1 MRKFLAL
8 AFFLTSATIFAQGV
22 VTGTVIDSDM
32 DAPLPGANVL
42 VVGTNVGGMTDFG
55 GKFSVETDLT
65 SGFIEVTYVGFE
77 PKRVPF
83 SVTNGQTVD
92 LGRILLSPDADALE
106 EVIITTY
113 SIAIDRKTPVAVST
127 IKAEAI
133 ETRLGNQEFPEI
145 LKSTPGVY
153 ATKGGGGFGDSE
165 IRLRGFESENIAV
178 LINGIPVN
186 DMENGRVY
194 WSNWA
199 GLSDVTRFMQVQRG
213 LGASKVAVPSIGG
226 TINIVTKTTDAQEG
240 GSAFYSLGNDGY
252 QKVSATVST
261 GKMDNGWAATVS
273 GARTVGDGYVDGTEF
288 SGFSYFLNI
297 AKELGEDHE
306 LSFTAF
312 GAQQQHGQRQNALP
326 IEVYRRSESGIRFNS
341 DWGYKNGQVTHVE
354 DNFYH
359 KPQMSLNHY
368 WDISDNS
375 QLSTSV
381 FASFGSGG
389 GGGYGGVNKFGIGDV
404 NDPSPYRFGYLQPV
418 NLDLIVQENIALGA
432 YGSETYLR
440 ASRNNHEWYGVL
452 STFSSEIFENI
463 EFTGGVD
470 FRYYEGE
477 HFTEVT
483 DLLGGRYVIDDANKN
498 NPLHAAQVGDII
510 DYHDIGTVLWE
521 GLFAQAE
528 YSKDALSAFVTIAGS
543 NTSYKREDF
552 FNYLATDPQ
561 RETDFQHFLGYS
573 AKGGANYNLD
583 DRNNVFANVGYFE
596 KAPFS
601 NAVFLNFKNDIN
613 EDAKNQKIFSAELGY
628 GYRTSNL
635 RVDLNVYRTEWNDK
649 TFVQRFQQ
657 PDGTTASANIL
668 GLNAL
673 HQGVELELNYRP
685 IEGLILTGMASFG
698 DWTWKNDIT
707 GVDIY
712 NEEQDIVRTI
722 NLYVA
727 DLKVGGSAQTT
738 FAAGADYEVFEG
750 TSLRVNWNYFDDLYA
765 EFEPETRS
773 TRELGQSWELP
784 AYGLVDMGLT
794 HKFDLGNLEAMIMGN
809 VNNVLDTDYISIARG
824 GIDEGVFYGF
834 GRTFNIGAKINF

>member
-22 VTGTVIDSDM
+22 VTGTVIDSEM
-32 DAPLPGANVL
+32 DAPLPGANVR
-42 VVGTNVGGMTDFG
+42 VEGTTTGTVTDFG
-55 GKFSVETDLT
+55 GLFSLEVDRT
-65 SGFIEVTYVGFE
+65 SGILEISYVGFE
-77 PKRVPF
+77 TKRVPF
-83 SVTNGQTVD
+83 TVANRQTID
-92 LGRILLSPDADALE
+92 LGRILLAPDADALE
-106 EVIITTY
+106 EVIVTTY

-127 IKAEAI
+127 IRAEAI
-133 ETRLGNQEFPEI
+133 ETELGNQEFPEI

-226 TINIVTKTTDAQEG
+226 TINIVTRTTDAKEG
-240 GSAFYSLGNDGY
+240 GSVFYSLGNDGY

-273 GARTVGDGYVDGTEF
+273 GAKVSGDGYVDGTEF
-288 SGFSYFLNI
+288 DGFSYFINI
-297 AKELGEDHE
+297 AKELNKSHE

-312 GAQQQHGQRQNALP
+312 GAQQRHGQRQNALP
-326 IEVYRRSESGIRFNS
+326 MEIYRFSESGTRFNQ
-341 DWGYKNGQVTHVE
+341 DWGYKNGQVVHVE

-368 WDISDNS
+368 WTISDDTKVN
-375 QLSTSV
+375 TSAY
-381 FASFGSGG
+381 ASFGSGG
-389 GGGYGGVNKFGIGDV
+389 GGGFGGVNKFGLGTATS
-404 NDPSPYRFGYLQPV
+404 PSPYRDGYLQPL
-418 NLDLIVQENIALGA
+418 NLDLIVDENVERGALGA
-432 YGSETYLR
+432 ETYLR
-440 ASRNNHEWYGVL
+440 ASRNDHAWYGVL
-452 STFSSEIFENI
+452 STINSMVLPNV
-463 EFTGGVD
+463 EFTGGLD
-470 FRYYEGE
+470 FRYYEGS

-483 DLLGGRYVIDDANKN
+483 DLLGGAYVLDNSNVNDPL
-498 NPLHAAQVGDII
+498 NPARVGDKISYY
-510 DYHDIGTVLWE
+510 DVGTVLWE
-521 GLFAQAE
+521 GVFAQAE
-528 YSKDALSAFVTIAGS
+528 YSQDAVTAFVTVAAS
-543 NTSYKREDF
+543 NTSYKRKDY
-552 FNYLATDPQ
+552 FNYLDTDPLQ
-561 RETDFQHFLGYS
+561 ETDYQHFFGYS

-583 DRNNVFANVGYFE
+583 SNNNIFANIGYFE

-601 NAVFLNFKNDIN
+601 NAVFLNFRNDIN
-613 EDAKNQKIFSAELGY
+613 AGAENQKIFSAELGY
-628 GYRTSNL
+628 GYRSTNF
-635 RVDLNVYRTEWNDK
+635 RADLNVYRTEWNDK

-673 HQGVELELNYRP
+673 HQGIELEFSYRP
-685 IEGLILTGMASFG
+685 FERLTLTGMASLG

-712 NEEQDIVRTI
+712 NEDQEIVRTI

-738 FAAGADYEVFEG
+738 FAAGADLEVFEG
-750 TSLRVNWNYFDDLYA
+750 TTLRADWNYYDDLYA
-765 EFEPETRS
+765 QFDPETRS

-784 AYGLVDMGLT
+784 EFGLFDVGLT
-794 HKFDLGNLEAMIMGN
+794 HKFDLGDFEAMLIGN
-809 VNNVLDTDYISIARG
+809 VNNVLDTDYIAIARG
-824 GIDEGVFYGF
+824 GVNDGVFYGF
-834 GRTFNIGAKINF
+834 GRTFNVGAKIKF

>member
-22 VTGTVIDSDM
+22 VTGTVIDADM
-32 DAPLPGANVL
+32 EAPLPGANVR
-42 VVGTNVGGMTDFG
+42 VEGTSTGTVTDFG
-55 GKFSVETDLT
+55 GLFSLKVDKA
-65 SGFIEVTYVGFE
+65 SGFIEISYVGFE
-77 PKRVPF
+77 TQRVPF
-83 SVTNGQTVD
+83 SVTNGQTLD
-92 LGRILLSPDADALE
+92 LGRILLNPDADALE
-106 EVIITTY
+106 EVIVTTY

-127 IKAEAI
+127 IRAEEI
-133 ETRLGNQEFPEI
+133 ETQLGNQEFPEI

-226 TINIVTKTTDAQEG
+226 TINIVTRTTDAEEG

-252 QKVSATVST
+252 QKISATVST
-261 GKMDNGWAATVS
+261 GKLDNGWAATVS

-288 SGFSYFLNI
+288 SGFSYFINI
-297 AKELGEDHE
+297 AKDFNEDHQ

-312 GAQQQHGQRQNALP
+312 GAQQRHGQRQNALP
-326 IEVYRRSESGIRFNS
+326 MEIYRLSERGTRFNQ
-341 DWGYKNGQVTHVE
+341 DWGYRNGDVLHVE

-368 WDISDNS
+368 WDISES
-375 QLSTSV
+375 TQLSTSAY
-381 FASFGSGG
+381 ASFGSGG
-389 GGGYGGVNKFGIGDV
+389 GGGFGGVNKFGLGTPA
-404 NDPSPYRFGYLQPV
+404 NPSPYRDGYLQPV
-418 NLDLIVQENIALGA
+418 NFDPIVEENIERGAL
-432 YGSETYLR
+432 GSETYLR
-440 ASRNNHEWYGVL
+440 ASRNDHQWYGVL
-452 STFSSEIFENI
+452 STLSSQIHPDI

-483 DLLGGRYVIDDANKN
+483 DLLGGSYVLDRANVN
-498 NPLHAAQVGDII
+498 NPLNAAGVDDKIS
-510 DYHDIGTVLWE
+510 YHDIGTVLWE
-521 GLFAQAE
+521 GVFAQAE
-528 YSKDALSAFVTIAGS
+528 YSKNDLSAFLTVAAS

-552 FNYLATDPQ
+552 FNYLDSDPEQ
-561 RETDFQHFLGYS
+561 ETDFEHFFGYS
-573 AKGGANYNLD
+573 AKGGANFNLD
-583 DRNNVFANVGYFE
+583 SNNNIFANIGYFE

-601 NAVFLNFKNDIN
+601 NAVFLNFRNDVN
-613 EDAKNQKIFSAELGY
+613 EDAENQKIFSAELGY
-628 GYRTSNL
+628 GYRSADF

-657 PDGTTASANIL
+657 PDGTTSSANIL
-668 GLNAL
+668 GLDAL
-673 HQGVELELNYRP
+673 HQGVELEVSYRP
-685 IEGLILTGMASFG
+685 FQKLTLTGMASVG

-707 GVDIY
+707 DVNIF
-712 NEEQDIVRTI
+712 NENQEIVRTI
-722 NLYVA
+722 NLYVE

-738 FAAGADYEVFEG
+738 FAAGADYEFWEG
-750 TSLRVNWNYFDDLYA
+750 TRLRVDWNYYDDLYA

-784 AYGLVDMGLT
+784 EFGLFDVGLT
-794 HKFDLGNLEAMIMGN
+794 HRFDFGDFEAMLIGN
-809 VNNVLDTDYISIARG
+809 INNVLDTEYISIARG
-824 GIDEGVFYGF
+824 GINDGVFYGF
-834 GRTFNIGAKINF
+834 GRTFNVGAKINF

>member
-32 DAPLPGANVL
+32 DAPLPGANIRVE
-42 VVGTNVGGMTDFG
+42 GTSTGTVTDFG
-55 GKFSVETDLT
+55 GKFSLETDRA
-65 SGFIEVTYVGFE
+65 SGLIEVSFVGFE
-77 PKRVPF
+77 TLRVPF
-83 SVTNGQTVD
+83 SVSNGQTVD

-127 IKAEAI
+127 IQAEAI

-226 TINIVTKTTDAQEG
+226 TINIVTKTTDAEKG

-261 GKMDNGWAATVS
+261 GKMDNGWATTVS

-288 SGFSYFLNI
+288 SGFSYFINI
-297 AKELGEDHE
+297 AKEINEDHE

-312 GAQQQHGQRQNALP
+312 GAQQRHGQRQNALP
-326 IEVYRRSESGIRFNS
+326 IEVYRRSERDARFNS
-341 DWGYKNGQVTHVE
+341 DWGYKNGEVTHIE

-368 WDISDNS
+368 WDISDNA

-381 FASFGSGG
+381 YASFGSGG
-389 GGGYGGVNKFGIGDV
+389 GGGYGGVNKFGLGTF
-404 NDPSPYRFGYLQPV
+404 NDPNPYRLGYLQPV
-418 NLDLIVQENIALGA
+418 DLDLIVQENIARGA

-440 ASRNNHEWYGVL
+440 ASRNDHEWYGVL

-483 DLLGGRYVIDDANKN
+483 DLLGGRYVLDDDNVN
-498 NPLHAAQVGDII
+498 DPLNAAQVGDII

-528 YSKDALSAFVTIAGS
+528 YSKNNLSAFVTIAAS

-552 FNYLATDPQ
+552 FNYLDTDPA
-561 RETDFQHFLGYS
+561 RETDFQHFFGYS

-583 DRNNVFANVGYFE
+583 NNHNVFASIGYFE

-601 NAVFLNFKNDIN
+601 NAVFLNFENAIN
-613 EDAKNQKIFSAELGY
+613 EDAENQKIFSAELGY
-628 GYRTSNL
+628 GYRSANF
-635 RVDLNVYRTEWNDK
+635 RADLNVYRTEWNDK
-649 TFVQRFQQ
+649 TLVQRFQQ
-657 PDGTTASANIL
+657 PDGTTGSANIL

-673 HQGVELELNYRP
+673 HQGIELELSYRP
-685 IEGLILTGMASFG
+685 IEGLTLTGMASLG

-712 NEEQDIVRTI
+712 DEEQELVRTI
-722 NLYVA
+722 NLFVS

-738 FAAGADYEVFEG
+738 FALGADYEVFEG
-750 TSLRVNWNYFDDLYA
+750 TNVRLNWNYFDDLYA
-765 EFEPETRS
+765 EFDPETRS
-773 TRELGQSWELP
+773 TRELGQSWKLP
-784 AYGLVDMGLT
+784 EFGLLDVGLT
-794 HKFDLGNLEAMIMGN
+794 HKFDIGSLEAMLIGN
-809 VNNVLDTDYISIARG
+809 VNNLLDTDYISIARG
-824 GIDEGVFYGF
+824 GRNDGVFYGF
-834 GRTFNIGAKINF
+834 GRTFNIGTKINF

>member
-8 AFFLTSATIFAQGV
+8 AFFLTSATIFAQGI

-42 VVGTNVGGMTDFG
+42 VVGTAVGGMTDFG

-83 SVTNGQTVD
+83 SVKNGQTVD

-226 TINIVTKTTDAQEG
+226 TINIVTKTTDAEEG

-252 QKVSATVST
+252 QKVAATVST

-326 IEVYRRSESGIRFNS
+326 IEVYRRSESGTRFNS
-341 DWGYKNGQVTHVE
+341 DWGYMNGQVTHIE

-368 WDISDNS
+368 WDISDNA

-381 FASFGSGG
+381 YASFGSGG

-418 NLDLIVQENIALGA
+418 NLDLIVEENIALGA

-452 STFSSEIFENI
+452 STFSAEVLENV

-552 FNYLATDPQ
+552 FNYLAINPA

-583 DRNNVFANVGYFE
+583 DRNNIFANIGYFE

-685 IEGLILTGMASFG
+685 IEGLILTGMASLG

-712 NEEQDIVRTI
+712 NEEQEIVRTI

-750 TSLRVNWNYFDDLYA
+750 TSVRVNWNYFDDLYA

>member
-32 DAPLPGANVL
+32 DAPLPGANVR
-42 VVGTNVGGMTDFG
+42 VEGSTQGTVTDFG
-55 GKFSVETDLT
+55 GLFNLEVDKA
-65 SGFIEVTYVGFE
+65 SGFLEISYVGFE
-77 PKRVPF
+77 TKRVPF
-83 SVTNGQTVD
+83 TVANGQTVD
-92 LGRILLSPDADALE
+92 LGRILLAPDADALE
-106 EVIITTY
+106 EVIVTTY

-127 IKAEAI
+127 IRAEAI
-133 ETRLGNQEFPEI
+133 ETQLGNQEFPEI

-226 TINIVTKTTDAQEG
+226 TINIVTRTTDAEEG

-252 QKVSATVST
+252 QKISATVST

-273 GARTVGDGYVDGTEF
+273 GARTTGDGYVDGTEF
-288 SGFSYFLNI
+288 SGFSYFVNI
-297 AKELGEDHE
+297 AKDFNEDHQ

-312 GAQQQHGQRQNALP
+312 GAQQRHGQRQNALP
-326 IEVYRRSESGIRFNS
+326 MEIYRISERGTRFNQ
-341 DWGYKNGQVTHVE
+341 DWGYRNGEVLHVE

-368 WDISDNS
+368 WDISEDT
-375 QLSTSV
+375 QLSTSAY
-381 FASFGSGG
+381 ASFGSGG
-389 GGGYGGVNKFGIGDV
+389 GGGFTGVNKFGLGTAQ
-404 NDPSPYRFGYLQPV
+404 NPSPYRDGYLQPI
-418 NLDLIVQENIALGA
+418 NFDLIVEENVARGAL
-432 YGSETYLR
+432 GSETYLR
-440 ASRNNHEWYGVL
+440 ASRNDHQWYGVL
-452 STFSSEIFENI
+452 STLSSQILPNV
-463 EFTGGVD
+463 EFTGGLD
-470 FRYYEGE
+470 FRYYQGE

-483 DLLGGRYVIDDANKN
+483 DLLGGAYVLDTSNDN
-498 NPLHAAQVGDII
+498 NPLNAAGVGDKIL
-510 DYHDIGTVLWE
+510 YHDIGTVLWE

-528 YSKDALSAFVTIAGS
+528 YDKNNFSAFVTLAAS
-543 NTSYKREDF
+543 NTSYKRKDF
-552 FNYLATDPQ
+552 FNYLDSDPAQ
-561 RETDFQHFLGYS
+561 ETDYQHFFGYS
-573 AKGGANYNLD
+573 GKGGANYNLD
-583 DRNNVFANVGYFE
+583 SNNNIFANIGYFE

-601 NAVFLNFKNDIN
+601 NAVFLNFRNDIN
-613 EDAKNQKIFSAELGY
+613 TGAENQKIFSAELGY
-628 GYRTSNL
+628 GYRSANF
-635 RVDLNVYRTEWNDK
+635 RADLNVYRTAWNDK
-649 TFVQRFQQ
+649 TLVQRFQN
-657 PDGTTASANIL
+657 PDNTTGSANIL

-673 HQGVELELNYRP
+673 HQGVELEFSYRP
-685 IEGLILTGMASFG
+685 IENLTLTGMASVG

-707 GVDIY
+707 DVAIY
-712 NEEQDIVRTI
+712 DEEQNLVRTI

-738 FAAGADYEVFEG
+738 FAAGADYEVWEG
-750 TSLRVNWNYFDDLYA
+750 TKVRVDWNYYDDLYA
-765 EFEPETRS
+765 EFDPETRS

-784 AYGLVDMGLT
+784 EYGLVDFGVT
-794 HKFDLGNLEAMIMGN
+794 HKFDIGDLEAMLIGN
-809 VNNVLDTDYISIARG
+809 VNNVLDTEYISIARG
-824 GIDEGVFYGF
+824 GLNDGVFYGF
-834 GRTFNIGAKINF
+834 GRTFNVGAKINF

>member
-1 MRKFLAL
+1 MRRLLAL
-8 AFFLTSATIFAQGV
+8 ALFFTTSTFFAQGII
-22 VTGTVIDSDM
+22 TGTVIDSDM
-32 DAPLPGANVL
+32 DAPLPGANIQ
-42 VVGTNVGGMTDFG
+42 VVGTSTGTMTDFG
-55 GKFSVETDLT
+55 GKFSFEVDRAT
-65 SGFIEVTYVGFE
+65 GFIDVSFLGFE
-77 PKRVPF
+77 TKRVPF
-83 SVTNGQTVD
+83 TVRNGQTVD
-92 LGRILLSPDADALE
+92 LGRILLAPDADALE
-106 EVIITTY
+106 EVVITTY

-127 IKAEAI
+127 IKSEAI

-226 TINIVTKTTDAQEG
+226 TINIVTKSTDAEEG

-252 QKVSATVST
+252 EKIAATVST
-261 GKMDNGWAATVS
+261 GMMDNGWAATVS
-273 GARTVGDGYVDGTEF
+273 GARTTGNGYVDGTEF
-288 SGFSYFLNI
+288 SGFSYFVNI

-312 GAQQQHGQRQNALP
+312 GAQQRHGQRQNAQP
-326 IEVYRRSESGIRFNS
+326 MDIYRLSESGTRFNA
-341 DWGYKNGQVTHVE
+341 DWGYLDGQVVHVE

-359 KPQMSLNHY
+359 KPQISLNHY
-368 WDISDNS
+368 WDISDDT
-375 QLSTSV
+375 QLSTAV
-381 FASFGSGG
+381 YASFGSGG
-389 GGGYGGVNKFGIGDV
+389 GGGYGGENKFGLGTES
-404 NDPSPYRFGYLQPV
+404 NPSPYRNGYLQPV
-418 NLDLIVQENIALGA
+418 NLDLIVAENVAAGA
-432 YGSETYLR
+432 MGSETYLR
-440 ASRNNHEWYGVL
+440 ASRNDHQWYGVL
-452 STFSSEIFENI
+452 STLSSEIFENV

-470 FRYYEGE
+470 FRYYQGE

-483 DLLGGRYVIDDANKN
+483 DLLGGQYVFDDANEN
-498 NPLHAAQVGDII
+498 NPIDAAYVGDKI

-528 YSKDALSAFVTIAGS
+528 YSQDALSAFVTVAGS

-552 FNYLATDPQ
+552 FNYLDTDPA

-583 DRNNVFANVGYFE
+583 DNNNVFANIGYFE

-601 NAVFLNFKNDIN
+601 NAVFLNFRNDIN

-628 GYRTSNL
+628 GYRSPNF
-635 RVDLNVYRTEWNDK
+635 RVDFNIYRTEWNDK

-657 PDGTTASANIL
+657 PDNTTGSANIL

-673 HQGVELELNYRP
+673 HQGVELEMNYRP
-685 IEGLILTGMASFG
+685 FENLTLTGMASVG
-698 DWTWKNDIT
+698 DWTWRNDII

-712 NEEQDIVRTI
+712 DEAQELVRTI

-750 TSLRVNWNYFDDLYA
+750 TSLRLNWNYFDDLYA

-784 AYGLVDMGLT
+784 EYGLLDAGLT
-794 HKFDLGNLEAMIMGN
+794 HRFDLGEFEAMLIGN
-809 VNNVLDTDYISIARG
+809 VNNVFDTEYISIARG
-824 GIDEGVFYGF
+824 GRDEGVFYGF

>member
-42 VVGTNVGGMTDFG
+42 VVGTQAGGMTDFG
-55 GKFSVETDLT
+55 GKFSIETDR
-65 SGFIEVTYVGFE
+65 SGGFIEISYVGFE
-77 PKRVPF
+77 TLRVPF
-83 SVTNGQTVD
+83 SVTGGQTVD

-133 ETRLGNQEFPEI
+133 EQRLGNQEFPEI

-226 TINIVTKTTDAQEG
+226 TINIVTKTTDAEKG
-240 GSAFYSLGNDGY
+240 GSAFYSIGNDGY
-252 QKVSATVST
+252 EKVAATVST

-273 GARTVGDGYVDGTEF
+273 GARTTGNGYVDGTEF
-288 SGFSYFLNI
+288 SGFSYFFNI
-297 AKELGEDHE
+297 AKEFGDHE
-306 LSFTAF
+306 LSLTAF
-312 GAQQQHGQRQNALP
+312 GAQQRHGQRQNALP
-326 IEVYRRSESGIRFNS
+326 IELYRRSESGTRFNS
-341 DWGYKNGQVTHVE
+341 DWGYMNGQVTHIE

-359 KPQMSLNHY
+359 KPQISLNHY
-368 WDISDNS
+368 WDISDNT
-375 QLSTSV
+375 QLSTSAY
-381 FASFGSGG
+381 ASFGSGG
-389 GGGYGGVNKFGIGDV
+389 GGGYGGVNKFGVGDF
-404 NDPSPYRFGYLQPV
+404 NDPNPYRFGYLQPV
-418 NLDLIVQENIALGA
+418 NLDLIVEENMERGAL
-432 YGSETYLR
+432 GSETYLR
-440 ASRNNHEWYGVL
+440 ASRNDHQWYGVL
-452 STFSSEIFENI
+452 STISSEIFENV

-470 FRYYEGE
+470 FRYYQGE

-483 DLLGGRYVIDDANKN
+483 DLLGGRFVFDDADEN
-498 NPLHAAQVGDII
+498 NPLATAQVGDKI

-521 GLFAQAE
+521 GLFAQVE
-528 YSKDALSAFVTIAGS
+528 YSQDALSAFVTVSGS

-552 FNYLATDPQ
+552 FNYLDTDPA
-561 RETDFQHFLGYS
+561 RETDYQHFLGYMT
-573 AKGGANYNLD
+573 KGGANYNLD
-583 DRNNVFANVGYFE
+583 DRNNVFANIGYFE

-601 NAVFLNFKNDIN
+601 NAVFLNFMNDIN
-613 EDAKNQKIFSAELGY
+613 EGAENQKVFSAELGY
-628 GYRTSNL
+628 GYRSTKF
-635 RVDLNVYRTEWNDK
+635 RADLNIYRTEWNDK

-673 HQGVELELNYRP
+673 HQGIELEFNYRP
-685 IEGLILTGMASFG
+685 ASKLTLNGMISVG
-698 DWTWKNDIT
+698 DWTWRNDIT
-707 GVDIY
+707 DVDIY
-712 NEEQDIVRTI
+712 NEEQELIRTI

-738 FAAGADYEVFEG
+738 MAAGADYEVFEG
-750 TSLRVNWNYFDDLYA
+750 TTVRVNWNYFDDLYA

-784 AYGLVDMGLT
+784 EYGLVDFGVT
-794 HKFDLGNLEAMIMGN
+794 HKFDIGNLEALLMGN
-809 VNNVLDTDYISIARG
+809 VNNVLDTEYISIARG
-824 GIDEGVFYGF
+824 GINDGVFYGF